1 MAVKIYVVMATLN
14 EADIIAKNVDHLLGQ
29 GVDRILICDGG
40 STDGTRDILHWWP
53 GRVETITDPRR
64 PFKQVQ
70 IMCDLIAYAGD
81 HYGADWILPIDAD
94 EFWFADDSNYTIRQ
108 ALEAAQLYRKLYVPV
123 WHHTDW
129 DHRWVQPKM
138 QKVAFR
144 YQPGV
149 TVTMG
154 HHDCS
159 IPGGKWGIL
168 QARELQYQ
176 SFAHFL
182 AKIRQQIETLD
193 PALPAGDAAHVKQ
206 YRGMSR
212 DEMLHEW
219 EEMQAKPTV
228 YDPIPY
234 VPSAVWTS
242 Q

>member
-1 MAVKIYVVMATLN
+1 MVKIYVVMATLN
-14 EADIIAKNVDHLLGQ
+14 EADIIAKNVEHLLGQ
-29 GVDRILICDGG
+29 GVDRILVCDGG

-94 EFWFADDSNYTIRQ
+94 EFWFAQNHDMTIRE
-108 ALEAAQLYRKLYVPV
+108 ALEANDVAKLYVPV

-129 DHRWVQPKM
+129 DHRWKVPKM

-144 YQPGV
+144 YRPGV

-154 HHDCS
+154 HHDCN
-159 IPGGKWGIL
+159 IHGGTWGVL
-168 QARELQYQ
+168 EAHELQYQ
-176 SFAHFL
+176 SFPHFL

-193 PALPAGDAAHVKQ
+193 PNLKVGDADHVK
-206 YRGMSR
+206 RFIGLSR
-212 DEMLHEW
+212 DEMLLEW
-219 EEMQAKPTV
+219 EAMQAKPTV
-228 YDPIPY
+228 WDPIPFR
-234 VPSAVWTS
+234 PSALWTS
-242 Q
+242 R